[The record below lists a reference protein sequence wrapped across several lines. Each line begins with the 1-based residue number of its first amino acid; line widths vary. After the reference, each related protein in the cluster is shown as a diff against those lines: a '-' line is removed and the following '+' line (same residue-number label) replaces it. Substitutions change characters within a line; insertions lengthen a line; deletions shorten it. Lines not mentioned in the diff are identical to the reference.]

1 MNLKKKIVAMGMV
14 CALALG
20 VTTSVFASDTRSVVD
35 GFYQRVPKNNT
46 ALCLNVNHATGDYS
60 KLNGLAITLYDRSKN
75 EDHNFKVTQAYG
87 GRGTYIYSQIK
98 YNDATKT
105 GYVLNRDDG
114 DAHCILYDATVADP
128 QDSAVIVK
136 DAGTPYG
143 YFELRDGARLTA
155 PSASKNARVYWSF
168 SGSANSQSW
177 TSGE

>member
-1 MNLKKKIVAMGMV
+1 M
-14 CALALG
+14 
-20 VTTSVFASDTRSVVD
+20 
-35 GFYQRVPKNNT
+35 
-46 ALCLNVNHATGDYS
+46 
-60 KLNGLAITLYDRSKN
+60 NGLAITLYDRSKN